1 LSLLLLTAIQL
12 NKKDYWITLVLHK
25 NNYEKLF
32 SNVGENIDFLFNYI
46 SISQRSRARE
56 LVVGG
61 AKQQKYQV

>member
-1 LSLLLLTAIQL
+1 M
-12 NKKDYWITLVLHK
+12 LHK